1 MTAPTA
7 ACPSCG
13 TPLLPDAAFCQ
24 KCGAPTGAPVP
35 PPDTTVLERLTA
47 ALADRYRIER
57 ELGKGGMATVFLA
70 HDLRHERDVAIKV
83 LHPELAADLGADRF
97 EREIRVSAKLQ
108 HPHILSLFDSG
119 TADGLFFYVMPFVKG
134 ESLRDRLDREN
145 MLPVDDAIGITLE
158 VADALGHAHGLG
170 IVHRDIK
177 PENIMLS
184 GGHALV
190 TDFGIA
196 RAVSAAGDQK
206 LTRTGTAVGTPLYM
220 SPEQAYGDEVGPT
233 SDLYSLACVAYEMLT
248 GQPPFTGSNARAIMA
263 RHTMEA
269 VPGIRVVR
277 DAVPE
282 EVEEAILAALAKV
295 PADRP
300 KTAAEFATMLGTP
313 LGSTTARRAALSRYV
328 SKPRVTAAMR
338 RVPLWRRVPVLAGAG
353 AVILLGAV
361 GAWYGLRG
369 RGHAADA
376 GGLDR
381 TTVAVLYFEDRS
393 RGGELGYL
401 ADGLT
406 EGLIGALHEVRELKV
421 ISASGS
427 GQYRGSS
434 LALDS
439 IARALGAGTLV
450 RGSVEQAGANVRV
463 TVRLVEGN
471 TGADFGEGA
480 SIERPASEALTLVDS
495 LVQQVAGLVRT
506 RLGEGIRVRE
516 QQQGT
521 HNADA
526 WVLVQR
532 AERSRKLMDSA
543 ASAGDSM
550 AVARFSASA
559 DSLLAL
565 AERADARWA
574 DPTRMRGLIAY
585 RRSRLYVGDPS
596 AAGRWIQ
603 AGLGHVG
610 RALSNAPRDPDA
622 LELRGNLR
630 YWRWLLG
637 LEADPVR
644 GKALL
649 DSAKA
654 DLELATTINPAQAG
668 AWATLSHLYYN
679 DEGSTLSDV
688 NIAARRAL
696 EEDAFLSNA
705 DVVLQRLFFS
715 SYDLGQFPQADQW
728 CRDGHRRFPAN
739 PKFLECQLWVL
750 TTSAKTPDPALAHTL
765 ADSLAKVSPERERAF
780 ARLQSNLLVA
790 AVLARAGRSDS
801 ASALARVST
810 GDPVVDPSRD
820 LTHVAAFVY
829 TLLGDTTRA
838 VSQLKTYLAANPT
851 HRQGL
856 ADDPGWWFRPI
867 AAAPAFRQLV
877 GSAR

>member
-1 MTAPTA
+1 MPN
-7 ACPSCG
+7 
-13 TPLLPDAAFCQ
+13 AAFCQ
-24 KCGAPTGAPVP
+24 KCGAPTGAPP
-35 PPDTTVLERLTA
+35 QAPEPSVLDRLTA
-47 ALADRYRIER
+47 ALADRYRIQR

-83 LHPELAADLGADRF
+83 LHPELAASLGAERF

-119 TADGLFFYVMPFVKG
+119 TGNGLFYYVMPFVQG
-134 ESLRDRLDREN
+134 ESLRDRLDREQ

-196 RAVSAAGDQK
+196 RAVSAAGQEQK
-206 LTRTGTAVGTPLYM
+206 LTQTGTAVGTPLYM

-233 SDLYSLACVAYEMLT
+233 SDLYSLACVSYEMLT

-269 VPGIRVVR
+269 VPSIRIVR

-282 EVEEAILAALAKV
+282 EVEEAILAAMAKV

-300 KTAAEFATMLGTP
+300 QTSAEFMALLGTP
-313 LGSTTARRAALSRYV
+313 LGATSTRRAAASRYI

-338 RVPLWRRVPVLAGAG
+338 RVPVWRRTPVLVGAG
-353 AVILLGAV
+353 AALVLA
-361 GAWYGLRG
+361 AAATFYGLRA
-369 RGHAADA
+369 RRAAAADA

-381 TTVAVLYFEDRS
+381 MTIAVLYFEDRS
-393 RGGELGYL
+393 QGGALGYL

-406 EGLIGALHEVRELKV
+406 EGLIGALREVRELKV

-427 GQYRGSS
+427 AQYRGTSVP
-434 LALDS
+434 LDS

-450 RGSVEQAGANVRV
+450 RGSVEPAGANVRV

-480 SIERPASEALTLVDS
+480 SIERPASEALSLVDS

-506 RLGEGIRVRE
+506 RLGEGIRVRQ

-521 HNADA
+521 RNADA

-532 AERSRKLMDSA
+532 AERARKLLDSA
-543 ASAGDSM
+543 AAAGDTI
-550 AVARFSASA
+550 AVARDAALA
-559 DSLLAL
+559 DSLLAA
-565 AERADARWA
+565 AEHADARW
-574 DPTRMRGLIAY
+574 PEPMRLRGLVAY
-585 RRSRLYVGDPS
+585 RRSRLYVNDPT

-603 AGLGHVG
+603 TGLGHVN
-610 RALSNAPRDPDA
+610 RALQVAPRDPDA

-644 GKALL
+644 SKALL

-654 DLELATTINPAQAG
+654 DLETATTINPAQAG
-668 AWATLSHLYYN
+668 AWSTLSHLYYQT
-679 DEGSTLSDV
+679 GTASDV

-696 EEDAFLSNA
+696 EEDAFLTNA

-715 SYDLGQFPQADQW
+715 SYDLGQFPQAAQW
-728 CRDGHRRFPAN
+728 CTDGHRRFPAN
-739 PKFLECQLWVL
+739 PKFIECQLWTM
-750 TTSAKTPDPALAHTL
+750 TTSARDPDPTLARTL
-765 ADSLAKVSPERERAF
+765 ADSMVRISAAPDRPF
-780 ARLQSNLLVA
+780 TRLQSNLLVA
-790 AVLARAGRSDS
+790 AVLARAGRADS
-801 ASALARVST
+801 ARALTRAST

-838 VSQLKTYLAANPT
+838 VDQLKTYLAANPS
-851 HRQGL
+851 HREGL

-877 GSAR
+877 GSTR